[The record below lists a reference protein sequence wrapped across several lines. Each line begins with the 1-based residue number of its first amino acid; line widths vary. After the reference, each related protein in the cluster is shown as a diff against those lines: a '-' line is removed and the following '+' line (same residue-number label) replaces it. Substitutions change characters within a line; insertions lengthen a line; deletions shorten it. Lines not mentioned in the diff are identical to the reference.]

1 MISSCRLD
9 NGLTLV
15 HTEDNT
21 TQMVS
26 TNVLYRVGSANEDPL
41 HTGLAHLLE
50 HLMFGGSE
58 NAPLFDPPLENAC
71 GDNNA
76 FTTDDY
82 TDYYITLPAANI
94 ETALF
99 LESDR
104 MTRLVLTPHTLEV
117 QRKVVMEEFKLHY
130 INQPYG
136 DVHHLLSKLV
146 FEEGPYSWPT
156 IGLKLSHIED
166 VDLST
171 VQDFYHR
178 FYNPAN
184 AILTIAGNISWDRAK
199 SLADKWFAP
208 LASPPTPLKEDSPLS
223 SSYPGSPHTQWNSA
237 DRHSSFFIPHSSFL
251 KVFRPVPNN
260 LLVVAWRI
268 PSVLDDH
275 FRAFDLTTDLLA
287 NGKSSRLYR
296 SLIAKTHLALSVD
309 AYVAPH
315 LGDSMLI
322 VEIIPADGVSTD
334 QVEQALHEEMNRLLA
349 QPVPKR
355 ELEKVKNKYETN
367 LALQRANCHGVA
379 LQLAWYTLLGE
390 TDRFNTELNLYRALT
405 PDNLHQTIAPLLQW
419 EHAYRLHYLKNEE

>member
-199 SLADKWFAP
+199 SLADKWFAKLP
-208 LASPPTPLKEDSPLS
+208 SSIAPPPQRGETEGGYS
-223 SSYPGSPHTQWNSA
+223 SLFTL
-237 DRHSSFFIPHSSFL
+237 HSSL
-251 KVFRPVPNN
+251 KKVFRPVPND

-334 QVEQALHEEMNRLLA
+334 QVEQAFHEEMNRLLA

-405 PDNLHQTIAPLLQW
+405 PASLRETVADVLQW
-419 EHAYRLHYLKNEE
+419 EHACRLHYLKNEE